1 MENFNE
7 SSNQFGQQLFFLY
20 FSHKRS
26 VVAHANS
33 LFPFEN
39 CCVYNWN
46 CSTYQRPTSFEG
58 ALFAAETGSAAS
70 NQFEN
75 VALTKCGASALSRY
89 TPVDKTPIEWPI
101 PIKVRAIGQLLALE
115 TFWKK
120 KENCRP
126 LRSNTT
132 RLFCLSILVL
142 RRFFSKKIKY
152 RFPSNVERLLT
163 RSKPI
168 FLGGKNGGIFIH
180 WGRYLVKYGR

>member
-120 KENCRP
+120 IRKLPAVAFEHN
-126 LRSNTT
+126 ST
-132 RLFCLSILVL
+132 ILLVNISL
-142 RRFFSKKIKY
+142 EEIFFQ
-152 RFPSNVERLLT
+152 
-163 RSKPI
+163 
-168 FLGGKNGGIFIH
+168 KN
-180 WGRYLVKYGR
+180 